1 MQEGPTPISTSTA
14 GLPLSQASIK
24 SRTRT
29 QSDAKSIRVY
39 NEISDTLETSDRE
52 SDGRQ
57 LVQNPTTPKKAKHD
71 NREETSGSRLDL
83 MG

>member
-24 SRTRT
+24 LRTRT
-29 QSDAKSIRVY
+29 QTDGKSIQVHQ
-39 NEISDTLETSDRE
+39 EISDTLETSDRE

-57 LVQNPTTPKKAKHD
+57 LVRSQAAKSDSKRDDGDDPT
-71 NREETSGSRLDL
+71 GSRLDL